1 MELDAEGAFV
11 ERDAVLLQ
19 QADGLA
25 GDGGGRVDDL
35 DPGAGDGL
43 DDRPQ
48 ERIVR
53 ATEDDAVRACVQ
65 QGLQRGFH
73 GRIGLRAVQGAVFH
87 ELHEAFA
94 HVFDDMDIVLEAAFR
109 LQVLG
114 AFERPGRG
122 EDADHAGFRAQGG
135 GLHGR
140 FHPHEGY
147 VRIFFAEGGD
157 GGRRGGVAG
166 DDDDVGPLAQQ
177 EVRDGAGAV
186 PDEVGRLVP
195 VRAVGVVRIIDIALV
210 REQFHDLP
218 VHRQAARAR
227 IEYADGCHTLTNIR
241 EILKKLAGVKA
252 WVTDFQKAASLVDD
266 LDVLYDFAKDS
277 VSGSEDEAVE
287 TDETREL
294 DATFAKAVEAVEALE
309 LKNML
314 GNEGDNLGA
323 VLTINSGAGGTEAN
337 DWSSMLM
344 RMYLRW
350 GERNGYK
357 MTVTSLLE
365 GEEAGIKSATIEVEG
380 DYAYGYLK
388 AENGVHR
395 LVRISPFNAQGK
407 RQTTFS
413 SVFVY
418 PLVDDSIHI
427 EINPGDL
434 EWDTFRSGG
443 HGGQNVNKV
452 ETGVRVRHI
461 PSGIMV
467 ENTETRSQQ
476 DNRQR
481 ALLILKSR
489 LYDIELKKRQEK
501 QAELEGQKKRIEW
514 GSQIRNYVLHPYKL
528 VKDLRTGYSTADT
541 QGVLD
546 GDLNEFMKTFL
557 MGNGA
562 AVTDVDDD
570 LD

>member
-1 MELDAEGAFV
+1 MITQEQIKELQERVQALDACLDIAGKRKEVAAMTEETLAPDFW
-11 ERDAVLLQ
+11 
-19 QADGLA
+19 ADPKVA
-25 GDGGGRVDDL
+25 
-35 DPGAGDGL
+35 
-43 DDRPQ
+43 
-48 ERIVR
+48 
-53 ATEDDAVRACVQ
+53 
-65 QGLQRGFH
+65 
-73 GRIGLRAVQGAVFH
+73 
-87 ELHEAFA
+87 EAF
-94 HVFDDMDIVLEAAFR
+94 
-109 LQVLG
+109 
-114 AFERPGRG
+114 
-122 EDADHAGFRAQGG
+122 
-135 GLHGR
+135 
-140 FHPHEGY
+140 
-147 VRIFFAEGGD
+147 
-157 GGRRGGVAG
+157 
-166 DDDDVGPLAQQ
+166 
-177 EVRDGAGAV
+177 
-186 PDEVGRLVP
+186 
-195 VRAVGVVRIIDIALV
+195 
-210 REQFHDLP
+210 
-218 VHRQAARAR
+218 
-227 IEYADGCHTLTNIR
+227 
-241 EILKKLAGVKA
+241 LKKLSGIKS
-252 WVTDFQKAASLVDD
+252 WVTDYDKAKGLADD
-266 LDVLYDFAKDS
+266 LGVLYEFAKESID
-277 VSGSEDEAVE
+277 GREEEAIE

-294 DATFAKAVEAVEALE
+294 DRYFRQATEAVEDLE
-309 LKNML
+309 LRNML

-337 DWSSMLM
+337 DWSAMLM

-350 GERNGYK
+350 GERKGYK

-365 GEEAGIKSATIEVEG
+365 GEEAGIKSCTIEVEG

-418 PLVDDSIHI
+418 PLVDDSINI

-541 QGVLD
+541 QAVLD
-546 GDLNEFMKTFL
+546 GDLNEFMKTYL
-557 MGNGA
+557 MGKGS
-562 AVTDVDDD
+562 AVADPDN